1 MNAKDYDLYM
11 KEKLEDIKDVLSAA
25 ISADPDISLF
35 RAEDALHGRIL
46 NMIVKSGE
54 KDSLS
59 VVFRPNGYYQSSRDL
74 KVTFG
79 DYGNRSSLRESKVG
93 WTEPKRIKQI
103 IDKAKKHLAVE
114 RKQREAWERSSAR
127 RQALQ
132 SSRSTLREE
141 FPEGGSL
148 LGGGDFYERTL
159 SLKLTGDEE
168 YMRKVLRALTD
179 ADLLGKG

>member
-1 MNAKDYDLYM
+1 MNVKDRDLYI
-11 KEKLEDIKDVLSAA
+11 KEKLEDIKGVLSAA
-25 ISADPDISLF
+25 IGADPDISLLKVEAYGF
-35 RAEDALHGRIL
+35 IL
-46 NMIVKSGE
+46 NMVVKSGE

-59 VVFRPNGYYQSSRDL
+59 VVFRPSGYYQSSRDL

-79 DYGNRSSLRESKVG
+79 DYGNKSSLRESKVG

-114 RKQREAWERSSAR
+114 REQREARERRSAQ

-148 LGGGDFYERTL
+148 LSGGGFYDRTL

-168 YMRKVLRALTD
+168 YMRKVLKALTD